1 MPDWT
6 DLLQRRPDLLRVE
19 GERRE
24 RMIQELADHLED
36 LYQEALRL
44 GATEEEAEAQAFR
57 SLSARDPKPARG
69 APGHLAA
76 RGPGRDTGFP
86 IRLPLPFQ
94 TPTFYR
100 RGSARIE
107 SRDWGH
113 YRHLHPPRR
122 HRPLSP
128 TV

>member
-76 RGPGRDTGFP
+76 RGPGRCSVGYGISDLPSAPFP
-86 IRLPLPFQ
+86 GAHFLPA
-94 TPTFYR
+94 
-100 RGSARIE
+100 S
-107 SRDWGH
+107 
-113 YRHLHPPRR
+113 
-122 HRPLSP
+122 
-128 TV
+128 